1 MGAAGKEANAMDSVI
16 IEDSVRIVLTVNGRR
31 HEREVEPRR
40 LLSDFLREDL
50 RLTGTHLACEHG
62 VCGSCTILM
71 DGQSTRS
78 CLTFAVM
85 ADGAEITTIEGLGS
99 VENMHPLQ
107 EAFWEKHGLQCGFCT
122 PGMLMSALELLRENP
137 DASGAEIRE
146 ALSGNLC
153 RCTGYQTIVEA
164 VEAAAETMRGAGQ

>member
-1 MGAAGKEANAMDSVI
+1 MQTVTINV
-16 IEDSVRIVLTVNGRR
+16 TVNGVR
-31 HEREVEPRR
+31 HERGVEPRR
-40 LLSDFLREDL
+40 LASDFLREDL
-50 RLTGTHLACEHG
+50 GLTGTHVGCEHG
-62 VCGSCTILM
+62 ICGCCNILLN
-71 DGQSTRS
+71 DKTARS
-78 CLTFAVM
+78 CLLLAVQL
-85 ADGAEITTIEGLGS
+85 DGAEVRTVESLGTIDD
-99 VENMHPLQ
+99 MHPLQ

-122 PGMLMSALELLRENP
+122 PGMLMSALELLNENP

>member
-1 MGAAGKEANAMDSVI
+1 MDSVKI
-16 IEDSVRIVLTVNGRR
+16 TVTVNGQR

-40 LLSDFLREDL
+40 LLSDFVREDL
-50 RLTGTHLACEHG
+50 RLTGTHLGCEHG

-71 DGQSTRS
+71 NGQSTLS

-85 ADGAEITTIEGLGS
+85 ADGAEITTIEGLGTIDD
-99 VENMHPLQ
+99 MHPLQ
-107 EAFWEKHGLQCGFCT
+107 AAFWEKHGLQCGFCT
-122 PGMLMSALELLRENP
+122 PGMLMTALELLRENP
-137 DASGAEIRE
+137 EANREEIRE

-164 VEAAAETMRGAGQ
+164 VESAAATMRGADQ

>member
-1 MGAAGKEANAMDSVI
+1 MDSVKFV
-16 IEDSVRIVLTVNGRR
+16 DSVKIALTVNGRR

-85 ADGAEITTIEGLGS
+85 ADGAEITTVEGLGS
-99 VENMHPLQ
+99 VESMHPLQ

-122 PGMLMSALELLRENP
+122 PGMLMSALELLNENP

-164 VEAAAETMRGAGQ
+164 VEAAAETMRGADQ